1 MKSKTVKI
9 FISTLIA
16 QILFI
21 SVPSHSY
28 AKDTLY
34 IITNTK
40 NTTQSLSKQ
49 DIQNIFLG
57 KIQSFPNGTPAKP
70 VNLSKGSPSRKAF
83 MEEILKKTERSW
95 RSHWARLL
103 FTGKGKPPK
112 EYKNPQKI
120 IDFVSE
126 KPQAIGYIIGD
137 IRKNSGVSVLMK
149 IPLKQD

>member
-28 AKDTLY
+28 ARDTLY
-34 IITNTK
+34 VITNTK
-40 NTTQSLSKQ
+40 NATKSLSKQ

-57 KIQSFPNGTPAKP
+57 KIHSFPNGNPVKP
-70 VNLSKGSPSRKAF
+70 VNSSKGSSSRKIF
-83 MEEILKKTERSW
+83 MKEIMKKNERSW

-112 EYKNPQKI
+112 EYQNPQDI
-120 IDFVSE
+120 IDAVAQ
-126 KPQAIGYIIGD
+126 KKQAIGYVIGNID
-137 IRKNSGVSVLMK
+137 KNSNITILMEIT
-149 IPLKQD
+149 IP

>member
-9 FISTLIA
+9 FISILIA

-21 SVPSHSY
+21 SVPSYSY
-28 AKDTLY
+28 ARDTLY

-40 NTTQSLSKQ
+40 NPTYSLSKQ

-57 KIQSFPNGTPAKP
+57 KIQSFPNGKPAKP
-70 VNLSKGSPSRKAF
+70 INLSKGTASREAF
-83 MEEILKKTERSW
+83 MKKILKKNERSW

-112 EYKNPQKI
+112 EYKERQEIINLVAQK
-120 IDFVSE
+120 E
-126 KPQAIGYIIGD
+126 QAIGYLIGNID
-137 IRKNSGVSVLMK
+137 KNSNITVLME
-149 IPLKQD
+149 IPID

>member
-1 MKSKTVKI
+1 MMKSKTVKI

-28 AKDTLY
+28 ARDTLY
-34 IITNTK
+34 IITNAK
-40 NTTQSLSKQ
+40 NPTLSLSRQ

-57 KIQSFPNGTPAKP
+57 KIQSFPNGNPAKP
-70 VNLSKGSPSRKAF
+70 INLSKGSTSREAF
-83 MEEILKKTERSW
+83 MKEILKKNERSW

-112 EYKNPQKI
+112 EYQEPQDI
-120 IDFVSE
+120 IDFVA
-126 KPQAIGYIIGD
+126 KKQQAIGYLIGNIEEND
-137 IRKNSGVSVLMK
+137 NITVLLK
-149 IPLKQD
+149 IHL

>member
-1 MKSKTVKI
+1 MKSKTVKT
-9 FISTLIA
+9 FIATLIA

-21 SVPSHSY
+21 SAPSHSY
-28 AKDTLY
+28 ARDTLY

-40 NTTQSLSKQ
+40 NATQSLSKQ

-57 KIQSFPNGTPAKP
+57 KIQSFPNGNPAKP
-70 VNLSKGSPSRKAF
+70 VNSSKGSPSRIAF

-112 EYKNPQKI
+112 EYQNPQDI
-120 IDFVSE
+120 IDAVAQ
-126 KPQAIGYIIGD
+126 KKQAIGYVIGNID
-137 IRKNSGVSVLMK
+137 KNSNITILMK
-149 IPLKQD
+149 ITIP